1 MLCSNVLA
9 LALIG
14 CQSQPTTTT
23 DTSAAA
29 ETTGANNLAEPAADR
44 VVLHVS
50 GMACPF

>member
-1 MLCSNVLA
+1 MLCSSVLGIA
-9 LALIG
+9 MVG
-14 CQSQPTTTT
+14 CQSQPTT

-29 ETTGANNLAEPAADR
+29 ETTGVNELAELAANR